1 MADTDN
7 NYVYGRGELHFDRM
21 MPGTKTGTGE
31 RYLGNTPEFALSTA
45 SEALDHYDA
54 DHGINVKDDSI
65 DTTNDLTA
73 STITDNI
80 SGANLALFF
89 TGDQLKSVVASST
102 AIVDA
107 DITVTKDRTYQLG
120 TTDAQ
125 PAGAR
130 SIDNVVAKK
139 VTPGALPADPPTLTP
154 ITLAGNI
161 EVDLELGRA
170 HILADAPGV
179 AEGDVI
185 RFTYDQDAYTNE
197 IVIGKA
203 DAIFGA
209 MRFISMNP
217 KGAKRDVYLPYCKLT
232 PNGDYNLK
240 GDDWQQFGFSL
251 EVLKKNSSTERIYV
265 TTRPG

>member
-1 MADTDN
+1 MAEIDN

-21 MPGTKTGTGE
+21 APGTKTGTGE
-31 RYLGNTPEFALSTA
+31 RYLGNTPEFSLSTT

-65 DTTNDLTA
+65 DTSNDLTA
-73 STITDNI
+73 SVITDNI
-80 SGANLALFF
+80 NGANLALFF
-89 TGDQLKSVVASST
+89 TGDQLKNAVAAAT
-102 AIVDA
+102 AITDP
-107 DITVTKDRTYQLG
+107 DITVSKDRTYQLG

-130 SIDNVVAKK
+130 NINNVVAKK
-139 VTPGALPADPPTLTP
+139 VTPGALPTDPPVLTP
-154 ITLAGNI
+154 ITLTGNI
-161 EVDLELGRA
+161 EVDLDLGRA
-170 HILADAPGV
+170 YILADAPGI
-179 AEGDVI
+179 AEGDVV
-185 RFTYDQDAYTNE
+185 RFTYDQDTYTNE

-203 DAIFGA
+203 DSIFGA

-217 KGAKRDVYLPYCKLT
+217 KGKKRDVFLPYVKLT

-251 EVLKKNSSTERIYV
+251 EVLKKNSATERIYI
-265 TTRPG
+265 TTRD